1 MSHPAGLLLYGA
13 NNRDRTGDL
22 VLTKDV
28 LYQLSYVGTGLQ
40 LRDKTQ
46 KTKRALKVCRNPRMS
61 TDRKKKNEKISTT
74 DTDPAEDGS
83 EHIQISIKPTM

>member
-1 MSHPAGLLLYGA
+1 MLEITYHILAGLLLYGA

-28 LYQLSYVGTGLQ
+28 LYQLSYVGTGLK

-46 KTKRALKVCRNPRMS
+46 KTKRALKIRRNSHMS
-61 TDRKKKNEKISTT
+61 NRPEGKK
-74 DTDPAEDGS
+74 
-83 EHIQISIKPTM
+83 